1 MDDNTLRIRTRQSA
15 SRHKL
20 TLAVCA
26 LLAIAGFVGWLTS
39 L

>member
-15 SRHKL
+15 GRHKL
-20 TLAVCA
+20 TLTICA
-26 LLAIAGFVGWLTS
+26 LLAVVGFIGWLTS